1 MLKIKGKTLSGFIF
15 DDEFESVAEFIQL
28 QLEDFPAM
36 DDSVEILNV
45 EIDEEIYHFMG
56 NAGELYYELTKK

>member
-56 NAGELYYELTKK
+56 NAGELYYELSKQ